1 MILTWLEVKLG
12 QFSWSV
18 FIHLPECL
26 KIITLGKVERNLKV
40 EKILISK
47 ESDME
52 RNNQYLETECSS
64 YKMLGKLFWW

>member
-1 MILTWLEVKLG
+1 MSLG
-12 QFSWSV
+12 KFSWSV

-47 ESDME
+47 ESDDME
-52 RNNQYLETECSS
+52 QNNKYLETECSS
-64 YKMLGKLFWW
+64 YKMLGKWFWW